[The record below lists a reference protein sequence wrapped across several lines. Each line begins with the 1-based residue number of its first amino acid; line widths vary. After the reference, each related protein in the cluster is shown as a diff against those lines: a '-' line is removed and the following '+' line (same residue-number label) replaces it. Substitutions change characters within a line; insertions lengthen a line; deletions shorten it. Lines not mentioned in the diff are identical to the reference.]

1 MISVKWL
8 LLVGAI
14 VCEVA
19 ATLSLRAATDN
30 SWWYAPVVVGYVA
43 SFVFL
48 ARLLRRMPVGVA
60 YGIWGAAGIVLTAV
74 IAAFVFAEPLT
85 PMMGVGIACI
95 IAGVVTVELGS
106 HPSADETRDCVELD
120 ASAR

>member
-1 MISVKWL
+1 MKWL

-30 SWWYAPVVVGYVA
+30 PWWYTLVVIGYVA

-48 ARLLRRMPVGVA
+48 ARVLRRMPVGVA

-74 IAAFVFAEPLT
+74 IAALVFAEPLT

-95 IAGVVTVELGS
+95 IAGVVIVELGS
-106 HPSADETRDCVELD
+106 HPPADEPCDRGELE